1 MRKSGI
7 DRGVVLVLAM
17 VVVLAATCVSVALAV
32 RSDEISDLA
41 ADDGQLAMVL
51 TVELDDGTLVTH
63 VVFYQFS
70 TDRGALF
77 HVPSETGVV
86 VRTLNRVDSIDT
98 AFRTDGMGAYAQQVA
113 ELFGAPVPF
122 FVHLDEAGL
131 EALVD
136 LLGGLPM
143 FITDLPNEGPDA
155 VRIPAGDVVLDGAK
169 ALEYLRYEGEGER
182 DRDRIVRRGKL
193 IVSFLEQLGEQS
205 DTLSGRAASRIA
217 YGTMTTNLDRPAF
230 VSLMRNLGGL
240 EKERMITRQI
250 EGSLRRVGAGDEE
263 KLLLFPHQ
271 EGRWLRE
278 SVRQI
283 VDSLAT
289 AQALQ
294 DENIVIRVEVLNG
307 TEIVG
312 LAGRTAEL
320 LRSYG
325 FDVISV
331 GNAASSDV
339 ERTRVI
345 DRTGSGMYARR
356 TADVIRASRVD
367 SESDPQ
373 AVVDVTVILGRD
385 FDGRYVR

>member
-1 MRKSGI
+1 
-7 DRGVVLVLAM
+7 M
-17 VVVLAATCVSVALAV
+17 VVVLAATGVSVALAV
-32 RSDEISDLA
+32 RSDEITDLV
-41 ADDGQLAMVL
+41 ADGGQLAMVL
-51 TVELDDGTLVTH
+51 SVELEDGSLVTH
-63 VVFYQFS
+63 VLFYQFS

-86 VRTLNRVDSIDT
+86 VRALNRVDSIDT
-98 AFRTDGMGAYAQQVA
+98 SFQAEGMDAYAQQIA
-113 ELFGAPVPF
+113 ELFGTSVPF
-122 FVHLDEAGL
+122 FIHMDEEGL

-136 LLGGLPM
+136 LLGGLPV
-143 FITDLPNEGPDA
+143 FVTDLPDEGPEA
-155 VRIPAGDVVLDGAK
+155 VRIPAGDVTLDGAK

-193 IVSFLEQLGEQS
+193 IASFVEQLGEQA
-205 DTLSGRAASRIA
+205 DTLSGRDASRVA
-217 YGTMTTNLDRPAF
+217 YGRMTTNLTRPGF
-230 VSLMRNLGGL
+230 VSLMRELRDL

-250 EGSLRRVGAGDEE
+250 EGALRRVGTGDGE

-283 VDSLAT
+283 VDNLAA
-289 AQALQ
+289 AQTMQ

-331 GNAASSDV
+331 GNAAGSDV

-367 SESDPQ
+367 SEVDPQ